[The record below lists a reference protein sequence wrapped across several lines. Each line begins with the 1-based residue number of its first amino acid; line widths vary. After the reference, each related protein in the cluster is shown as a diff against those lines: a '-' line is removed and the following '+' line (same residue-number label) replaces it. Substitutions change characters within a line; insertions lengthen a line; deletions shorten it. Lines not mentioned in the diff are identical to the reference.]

1 MGPSLAKTL
10 PPNLILRGLD
20 LALLLARAVDPAAV
34 WRTHPVGWLSLSL
47 SLPLP
52 LVRLVF
58 GGVVATLTGG
68 YHFQHTCR
76 DVHVPEMPMESDAK
90 ILGPWNLKILYPKS
104 VQESKRTGSAG
115 KWSSLKLAA
124 SLALKLGRSPHKERI
139 LFFQPSFML
148 NSGGVITTHHP
159 SNMVTR

>member
-1 MGPSLAKTL
+1 MAISWLINGGD
-10 PPNLILRGLD
+10 PNLLPSGMILQVWEDCQRKSDPSRLGPCLV
-20 LALLLARAVDPAAV
+20 ARPCGRPSGRLTYPPG
-34 WRTHPVGWLSLSL
+34 WMVGWLSL

-68 YHFQHTCR
+68 YHFQHSCR

-90 ILGPWNLKILYPKS
+90 ILGPWNLKILYPRS

-115 KWSSLKLAA
+115 K
-124 SLALKLGRSPHKERI
+124 
-139 LFFQPSFML
+139 
-148 NSGGVITTHHP
+148 
-159 SNMVTR
+159 